1 MRVADGGKAL
11 IPLLEILGNAI
22 VGGMESY
29 VLSLARRLPRNRFKM
44 LCLCP
49 FESRLTDDKSFF

>member
-1 MRVADGGKAL
+1 MRDGDGGKAP

-29 VLSLARRLPRNRFKM
+29 VLSLARRLPA
-44 LCLCP
+44 
-49 FESRLTDDKSFF
+49 ERLPDSLSVSVRKSTHG